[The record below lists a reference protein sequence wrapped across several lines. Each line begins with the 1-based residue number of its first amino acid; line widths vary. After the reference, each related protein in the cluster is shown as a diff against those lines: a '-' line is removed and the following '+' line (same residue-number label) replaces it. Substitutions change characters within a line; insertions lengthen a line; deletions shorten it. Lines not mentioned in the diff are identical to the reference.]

1 MKKILLLSNLTEDNL
16 DELEDAMSGTGLK
29 YEIDL
34 EDQAVSIHG
43 DNDALYR
50 ARVAISAN
58 GFIIK

>member
-1 MKKILLLSNLTEDNL
+1 MKKILLLSNLTKDNL
-16 DELEDAMSGTGLK
+16 AELEDALMGTGLI
-29 YEIDL
+29 YTIDL
-34 EDQAVSIHG
+34 EDQAVSIQG